1 MAAKQIVING
11 EPVTLDARPDRLD
24 LRDLPYRPAVRAL
37 PHRFPADG
45 DLARLTAAYV
55 RAGLVLDQ
63 GEDGACTGF
72 GLAAVINF
80 LLWTQRGATGATAE
94 RVSTR
99 MLYHLARF
107 YDEWPGEDYDG
118 SSCRG
123 ALKGWHK
130 HGVCNEDKWR
140 YHPTQFIPPDDDWDR
155 DAVTRPLGVYYRIDR
170 ASVVDMQAAIADTGA
185 IYVASDVHDGW
196 SLPERKT
203 PRRHDDLPR
212 VAIRPK
218 ADGGHA
224 FALVGYNEWGFVVQN
239 SWGTGWGA
247 QGFAVVPYED
257 WVTHGADA
265 WTVGLGVP
273 VELAVTGQ
281 QRGRAVMAAP
291 RHFVASQPK
300 VPQTEGS
307 PGWMGGTDPLAG
319 KAGAWSEGEAY
330 AHTLVTGN
338 DGVIVNHLADVADA
352 AASAEKVSLTL
363 PLRWLRAQPP
373 HERRLV
379 VYAHGGLNSKAASIA
394 RIRMLAP
401 YFERN
406 GIYPLFVTWQTGWLE
421 TLGNALEDRQ
431 REVFGAPL
439 PQTGLTDALIEAS
452 DRMLEGACRVLP
464 ARALWSEM
472 KENAGAS
479 TEEGRG
485 IAVLSHHLES
495 LARTLGG
502 DLKLHLVGH
511 SAGAFIVGRLL
522 SRLTERGLGTATC
535 TLLAPACDLAFAQSH
550 FAASVDAGRLARDR
564 FVVHALADARERDD
578 CVGPYRKSL
587 LYLVSRALER
597 QHKTPLLGLAN
608 AFDPAHAGSEWWH
621 EDWVDDV
628 ALWQHWFWGAGGGG
642 TDDTPSG
649 FAETGAS
656 APGGGLFVTGAKS
669 VNAGPRAV
677 PATHG
682 AFDNDVDVVAMTIR
696 RMLGLPGGSRL
707 PFPVTDL
714 DY

>member
-37 PHRFPADG
+37 PHRFPAD
-45 DLARLTAAYV
+45 DELARMVGAYV
-55 RAGLVLDQ
+55 KAGLVLDQ
-63 GEDGACTGF
+63 GQDGACTGF

-80 LLWTQRGATGATAE
+80 LLWRQRGSKRAAE

-130 HGVCNEDKWR
+130 HGVCSEDKWR

-185 IYVASDVHDGW
+185 IYVSSDVHDGW
-196 SLPERKT
+196 SLAGGGA
-203 PRRHDDLPR
+203 PRRHDDLPQ
-212 VAIRPK
+212 VGIRPK
-218 ADGGHA
+218 SDGGHA

-239 SWGTGWGA
+239 SWGANWGA

-257 WVTHGADA
+257 WVTHGVDA

-291 RHFVASQPK
+291 RHFVASRPK

-307 PGWMGGTDPLAG
+307 PGWMGGSDPLAG
-319 KAGAWSEGEAY
+319 KPHAWSEGEAY

-352 AASAEKVSLTL
+352 AAAAGKVALTL
-363 PLRWLRAQPP
+363 PLAWLRTQPRR
-373 HERRLV
+373 ERRLV
-379 VYAHGGLNSKAASIA
+379 VYAHGGLNAKAASIA

-406 GIYPLFVTWQTGWLE
+406 GIYPLFVTWQSGWLE
-421 TLGNALEDRQ
+421 TLGNALEDKQ

-439 PQTGLTDALIEAS
+439 PQKGLTDALIEAS

-479 TEEGRG
+479 AEEGRG
-485 IAVLSHHLES
+485 IAVLAHHLETLARS
-495 LARTLGG
+495 LAG
-502 DLKLHLVGH
+502 DVKLHLVGH
-511 SAGAFIVGRLL
+511 SAGAYIVGRLL
-522 SRLTERGLGTATC
+522 SRLTERGLGTASC
-535 TLLAPACDLAFAQSH
+535 TLYAPACDLAFAQSH
-550 FAASVDAGRLARDR
+550 FAASIDAGRLRRECFA
-564 FVVHALADARERDD
+564 VHALADARERDD
-578 CVGPYRKSL
+578 SVGPYRKSL
-587 LYLVSRALER
+587 LYLVSRALDR
-597 QHKTPLLGLAN
+597 QHRTPLLGLAG
-608 AFDPAHAGSEWWH
+608 AFDAARAGAEWWH
-621 EDWVDDV
+621 DDWVDDV
-628 ALWQHWFWGAGGGG
+628 ALWQRWFWGADRG
-642 TDDTPSG
+642 DPPAG
-649 FAETGAS
+649 FAEGGAP
-656 APGGGLFVTGAKS
+656 APGGGLFLTAAKS

-682 AFDNDVDVVAMTIR
+682 AFDNDVDVATATIR
-696 RMLGLPGGSRL
+696 RMLGLAEGAAL